1 MRQKSLFALT
11 MAVAVFGLAGQAI
24 AHVHLVSSSPSDKSS
39 ASAPTEITMR
49 FNGPL
54 VSRVSAIKL
63 MDSRGGEIAATLQ
76 PSSNNAEIVAKPDYQ
91 LKPGTYRAT
100 WTAAG
105 EEDGHRMSGNIS
117 FTVK

>member
-1 MRQKSLFALT
+1 
-11 MAVAVFGLAGQAI
+11 
-24 AHVHLVSSSPSDKSS
+24 
-39 ASAPTEITMR
+39 MR

-54 VSRVSAIKL
+54 VSRVSSIKL

-76 PSSNNAEIVAKPDYQ
+76 PSSNNTEIVAKPERP
-91 LKPGTYRAT
+91 LSSGTYRAT

-105 EEDGHRMSGNIS
+105 ENDGHRMSGNIS

>member
-1 MRQKSLFALT
+1 MRQKSFLAL
-11 MAVAVFGLAGQAI
+11 ALSSAILGFAGQAL
-24 AHVHLVSSSPSDKSS
+24 AHVHLVSSTPGDKSTA
-39 ASAPTEITMR
+39 ASPTEITMR

-63 MDSRGGEIAATLQ
+63 VDSRGGEIAATLQ
-76 PSSNNAEIVAKPDYQ
+76 PSSNKTEIVAKPEQ
-91 LKPGTYRAT
+91 PLSPGIYRIT

-105 EEDGHRMSGNIS
+105 EDDGHRMSGNIS